1 MTANELIFNAA
12 LIITTVTLVGIA
24 WGFLILKI
32 QGPNE
37 GEES

>member
-1 MTANELIFNAA
+1 MTANDLIFNAA
-12 LIITTVTLVGIA
+12 ILITTVTLVGVA